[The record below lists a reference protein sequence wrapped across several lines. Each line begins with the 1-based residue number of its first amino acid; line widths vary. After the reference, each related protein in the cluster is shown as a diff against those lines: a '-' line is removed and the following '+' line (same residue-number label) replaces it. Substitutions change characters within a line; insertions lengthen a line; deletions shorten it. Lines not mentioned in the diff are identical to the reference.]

1 VCRSQ
6 APILKNSIIFTGAM
20 ADVVKKFINPKF
32 DNPIVQYLFG
42 YVNIL
47 IGAGSTVV
55 LQSSSIF
62 TSTLTPMV
70 GIGLVE
76 VETVY
81 PLFLGSNIG
90 TTCTA
95 FLAALTQSE
104 SENFKDTMQGSLVHL
119 SFNIIG
125 ILMFYPIP
133 FMR

>member
-1 VCRSQ
+1 
-6 APILKNSIIFTGAM
+6 M

-32 DNPIVQYLFG
+32 DSPVVQYLFG
-42 YVNIL
+42 YVNLL
-47 IGAGSTVV
+47 IGAGATVV
-55 LQSSSIF
+55 LQASSIF

-70 GIGLVE
+70 GVGLVE

-81 PLFLGSNIG
+81 PLFLGSNMG

-104 SENFKDTMQGSLVHL
+104 SENFKNTMQASFVHL
-119 SFNIIG
+119 LFNIIG
-125 ILMFYPIP
+125 ILLFYPIP